1 MKKLKLFSIL
11 FFGYA
16 ILTII
21 MTYPVVFRFSSHF
34 MCDGGDGFQNVWNM
48 WWMKKSLMA
57 GTHPYYTNL
66 LHYPDGITL
75 LFQTLNPFNG
85 LISIPFQF
93 FFKMEEVYN
102 LVVLFSF
109 VMSGVSMYYLVD
121 YLLDRKLPAFVAG
134 IVFTFCPFHFAHG
147 LGHLQ
152 LIAMEWIP
160 LYVLYLLKT
169 YQEDRKINAILT
181 ALFWVLNSLCS
192 WYYMIYCFV
201 FTVIFVIFYM
211 IKCGR
216 KIIDNGFL
224 KRLGMAILIFSVVMS
239 PILMP
244 MLYTKITQDFTG
256 EHNPEIWSADLESF
270 FVPSGISTWGRR
282 WFSGIWKD
290 WTGNTAENSN
300 YLGYIVL
307 ILSVYAVIKDRRCH
321 LWAVAGFIFFVMA
334 LGPYLHVGGKQF
346 SIPLPYLLFHRYI
359 PFIAFTGVPER
370 FDIMLKL
377 CMSVL
382 VGYGIINLN
391 EIILSAFK
399 NQMRS
404 RSITTMR
411 RGATTVKIVFNGIL
425 ALLIG
430 LEYLAIPY
438 VTTKIEVPSFYRQ
451 MAKDTEHYGVIDI
464 PSRSVTL
471 YMATIHQKSLV
482 GGYVS
487 RPSLKALSFLDQ
499 TPIISTLMRGKPA
512 PPSKLAQTL
521 ATSVFADFNIRYIIT
536 HNDQHL
542 QFLEDILQLPVVHRA
557 DGITVY
563 DCH

>member
-1 MKKLKLFSIL
+1 
-11 FFGYA
+11 
-16 ILTII
+16 
-21 MTYPVVFRFSSHF
+21 
-34 MCDGGDGFQNVWNM
+34 
-48 WWMKKSLMA
+48 
-57 GTHPYYTNL
+57 
-66 LHYPDGITL
+66 
-75 LFQTLNPFNG
+75 
-85 LISIPFQF
+85 
-93 FFKMEEVYN
+93 MEEVYN

-109 VMSGVSMYYLVD
+109 VMSGISMYYLAD

-160 LYVLYLLKT
+160 LYGLYLLKT
-169 YQEDRKINAILT
+169 YREDSKLNIILT
-181 ALFWVLNSLCS
+181 ALFLVLNSLCS

-201 FTVIFVIFYM
+201 FTAIFVIFYTA
-211 IKCGR
+211 KCGR
-216 KIIDNGFL
+216 VIIDNGFL
-224 KRLGMAILIFSVVMS
+224 KRLGMVILIFYVVMS

-244 MLYTKITQDFTG
+244 MLYIKMTQNFTG

-282 WFSGIWKD
+282 WFGGIWKD

-307 ILSVYAVIKDRRCH
+307 ILSLYAVIKDRRCH
-321 LWAVAGFIFFVMA
+321 LWAVAGLIFFIMT

-346 SIPLPYLLFHRYI
+346 SVPLPYLLFHRYM
-359 PFIAFTGVPER
+359 PFISFTGVPER

-382 VGYGIINLN
+382 VGYGITNLN
-391 EIILSAFK
+391 EIILSACR

-404 RSITTMR
+404 RSIKTIR
-411 RGATTVKIVFNGIL
+411 RGTATVKIVFNGIL
-425 ALLIG
+425 AVLIG
-430 LEYLAIPY
+430 LEYLAVPY

-451 MAKDTEHYGVIDI
+451 MATDPENYGVIDI
-464 PSRSVTL
+464 PSRPVTL

-512 PPSKLAQTL
+512 PSSKPARTL
-521 ATSVFADFNIRYIIT
+521 ETSVFADFNIRYIIT